1 MRRPLPLHIG
11 HYVDILRT
19 LHWDVLR
26 TSYFNVQ
33 RTSVKDVLRTW
44 AEDVTW
50 HYTQNHIETFIGRL
64 LGTPSGR
71 NFAKWGGR
79 DRKPNFVGGR
89 GRNRNATFVA
99 CSA

>member
-50 HYTQNHIETFIGRL
+50 HYTQDHIEIFIGRL
-64 LGTPSGR
+64 LGTSSGR

-79 DRKPNFVGGR
+79 DRKPNFVVGR